1 MFGISS
7 NSWAGT
13 PYAAAGVLTTT
24 SNGAFGGVGDA
35 NEAGVVVGNSSIS
48 GVYSISRGH
57 NGYSSL
63 TVNGLGDIV
72 TLGIYLTDP
81 ALNLNDPNNAAGGGG
96 ALIADLDGSVVG
108 TGVLTPQTDT
118 ATADFTG
125 NYAFGAQGIFCT
137 FCGEFDF
144 VGQGSVTA
152 GALTGTGLVSD
163 PFTFFTGDTA
173 TNTAVPFAGTATPD
187 GVTAGR
193 YTIPLVATV
202 VSGSPVTLNAVIYQ
216 ASAGQ
221 LTWVGVDPLTDLF
234 LGSLEQQGSL
244 TNLPAAKKGAAKTS
258 KKRTK

>member
-1 MFGISS
+1 MTI
-7 NSWAGT
+7 
-13 PYAAAGVLTTT
+13 
-24 SNGAFGGVGDA
+24 
-35 NEAGVVVGNSSIS
+35 
-48 GVYSISRGH
+48 
-57 NGYSSL
+57 
-63 TVNGLGDIV
+63 NGLGDIV
-72 TLGIYLTDP
+72 NLGIYLTDP

-96 ALIADLDGSVVG
+96 ALIADFDGSVVG

-118 ATADFTG
+118 TAADFTG
-125 NYAFGAQGIFCT
+125 NYAFGAQVYDPNW
-137 FCGEFDF
+137 EFDF

-152 GALTGTGLVSD
+152 GALAGTGLVSD
-163 PFTFFTGDTA
+163 PFTFFTGDA
-173 TNTAVPFAGTATPD
+173 AANTAVPFAGTATPD

-193 YTIPLVATV
+193 YTIPLIVTV

-221 LTWVGVDPLTDLF
+221 LTWVGVDPMTDLF